1 MTFPKTLYV
10 CNKEHWFRHR
20 LAGDILLGLDISFYA
35 QPCPEPRVSC
45 CACEMLQ
52 LRCLRE
58 AGCLLAFPWVYSLDK
73 TQAAQLD
80 SAPGRKQHY
89 SSFLAVVRLKGC
101 CPCVLMNISN
111 ALLLHPDISCAK
123 GCLPIPHS
131 LPAEAQADFSPVRQG
146 SAFHLRHFY
155 LKIST

>member
-10 CNKEHWFRHR
+10 CNKEQWFRHR

-35 QPCPEPRVSC
+35 QPCPEPCVSC

-101 CPCVLMNISN
+101 CPCALMNISN
-111 ALLLHPDISCAK
+111 AVLLHPDISCAK

-131 LPAEAQADFSPVRQG
+131 YQLRPRQVLVPCAKAQ
-146 SAFHLRHFY
+146 HFTSD
-155 LKIST
+155 IST